1 MTEKC
6 PVCKNNIKENDK
18 FCSVCGFTD
27 LHREFITKEDGELW
41 LKNVVLPYRKK
52 YEESQ
57 KTVLDN
63 GFDSNGYNKD
73 GFDRDGSI
81 KEVNE
86 PQEIIDL
93 KRRANLGD
101 AVAQNDLGM
110 CYKYG
115 KGVHKDIN
123 KAIYYYEQAIENGCN
138 VAAHNL
144 ACVYDKVTTEYPNEY
159 EKAFKYYKL
168 AEETGYSNGV
178 LFNNLGRLYADGEGV
193 ETNYEMAKKYYEKAI
208 SMGSATAR
216 NNLNI
221 LLSNELERDA
231 RDVNYHLSSDFNYKS
246 KQDRDDERTNIEPY
260 IIWLIVC
267 VLSIFTATLVAAT
280 LGEDGAP
287 IAVICFIG
295 FFVSVLGALATYK
308 G

>member
-1 MTEKC
+1 MQEKC
-6 PVCKNNIKENDK
+6 PVCKNNIKVNDK
-18 FCSVCGFTD
+18 ACSVCGFAD

-41 LKNVVLPYRKK
+41 IKNVVEPYKK
-52 YEESQ
+52 QYEAS
-57 KTVLDN
+57 KKPVLDD
-63 GFDSNGYNKD
+63 GFGSNGYNKD

-86 PQEIIDL
+86 SQEIIEL

-144 ACVYDKVTTEYPNEY
+144 ACVYDKTTPENPNDY

-168 AEETGYSNGV
+168 AEETGYSDGV
-178 LFNNLGRLYADGEGV
+178 LFNNLGRLYADGKGV
-193 ETNYEMAKKYYEKAI
+193 ETNYEMAKKYYEKAV
-208 SMGSATAR
+208 SMGNSTAR

-221 LLSNELERDA
+221 LNDVISASRYEVQNKNLGKISAVKTSSKEPNFLERNSDNLIWGIIGIILFVLGGA
-231 RDVNYHLSSDFNYKS
+231 LMISFEKEIGGFLGFVAMLGGIFFTIGGLSSLK
-246 KQDRDDERTNIEPY
+246 
-260 IIWLIVC
+260 
-267 VLSIFTATLVAAT
+267 
-280 LGEDGAP
+280 
-287 IAVICFIG
+287 
-295 FFVSVLGALATYK
+295 
-308 G
+308 